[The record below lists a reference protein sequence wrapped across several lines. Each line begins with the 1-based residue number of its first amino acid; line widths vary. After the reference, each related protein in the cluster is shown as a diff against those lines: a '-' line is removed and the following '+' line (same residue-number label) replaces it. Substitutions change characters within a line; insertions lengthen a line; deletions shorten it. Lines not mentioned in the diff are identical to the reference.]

1 MASQADEDGEHM
13 AGAEAAFLGNKHEF
27 QEQTWGG
34 NMAKPAKSHKGEIR
48 NHRTAKSDRLPPE
61 IHGLRLEAVCCGREF
76 KTKGSR

>member
-1 MASQADEDGEHM
+1 M
-13 AGAEAAFLGNKHEF
+13 
-27 QEQTWGG
+27 T
-34 NMAKPAKSHKGEIR
+34 KPAKSHKGEIR